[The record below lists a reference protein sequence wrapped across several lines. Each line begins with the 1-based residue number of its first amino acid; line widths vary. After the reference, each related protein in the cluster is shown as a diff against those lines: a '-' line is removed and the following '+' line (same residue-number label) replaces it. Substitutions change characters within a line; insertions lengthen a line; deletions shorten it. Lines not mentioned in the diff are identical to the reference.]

1 MGIVYNENTREFH
14 LFNESVSY
22 IIGVLKNGQLGQLY
36 YGKRIHERESY
47 EHLLELWPRA
57 MTPYVYDGE
66 REFALEHIK
75 QEYPAYGAGDMHY
88 PAYEVKQQ
96 NGSRITELHYQSH
109 EIYKGKRSLKGLVA
123 TYGEEDEVQSLD
135 IRLKDPVIGLEVVL
149 TYSIY
154 EGLPVITRSVQFL
167 NQGKEEVV
175 LERAMSMIV
184 DLPDMDLVMLE
195 WTGA

>member
-66 REFALEHIK
+66 ESLHWSTS
-75 QEYPAYGAGDMHY
+75 
-88 PAYEVKQQ
+88 
-96 NGSRITELHYQSH
+96 SRSIL
-109 EIYKGKRSLKGLVA
+109 RM
-123 TYGEEDEVQSLD
+123 VQAICI
-135 IRLKDPVIGLEVVL
+135 IRLMK
-149 TYSIY
+149 
-154 EGLPVITRSVQFL
+154 
-167 NQGKEEVV
+167 
-175 LERAMSMIV
+175 
-184 DLPDMDLVMLE
+184 
-195 WTGA
+195 